1 MTSHLSFLQ
10 LTFLVGGAVVVALV
24 LIVAIYALHKSFR
37 GTLKPDDFKL
47 PRVRVED
54 ETAFTLATMQAVIAQ
69 LKDEQKTTQE
79 KLVAPEQRAEENARK
94 IALLAQE
101 MDQGLMVFD
110 RQGFLTQANA
120 PARELL
126 GPDTWSRRRYAELF
140 QSIPK
145 LAQLVRTCLE
155 TGAETRKETVEGQ
168 TGDESTRAMVVS
180 VLPMRDRNG
189 KTEAVACLLRGVSST
204 PTSQM

>member
-10 LTFLVGGAVVVALV
+10 LTFLIGGAMVVALV
-24 LIVAIYALHKSFR
+24 LIVAIYALHKSIR
-37 GTLKPDDFKL
+37 GTLKPDDFKP
-47 PRVRVED
+47 PRVRVDD
-54 ETAFTLATMQAVIAQ
+54 ETAFTLATMQAVIVQ
-69 LKDEQKTTQE
+69 LKDEQKATQA
-79 KLVAPEQRAEENARK
+79 KLAAAEQRGEENARK

-145 LAQLVRTCLE
+145 LAELVQTCLE
-155 TGAETRKETVEGQ
+155 TGAEIRKQTVEHQ
-168 TGDESTRAMVVS
+168 TGDEGTRAIAVS
-180 VLPMRDRNG
+180 LLPVRDRSG
-189 KTEAVACLLRGVSST
+189 STEGVVCLLREASSPPT
-204 PTSQM
+204 PQM